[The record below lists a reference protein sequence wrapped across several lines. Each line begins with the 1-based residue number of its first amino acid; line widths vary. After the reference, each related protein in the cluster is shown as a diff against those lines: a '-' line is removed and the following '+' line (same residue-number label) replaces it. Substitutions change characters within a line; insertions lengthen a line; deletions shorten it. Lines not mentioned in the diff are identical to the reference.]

1 MNMNENRQNRS
12 DTSRRLAGAE
22 RTREALIHAG
32 LRLFGSQGFEATS
45 TRALASEAGA
55 NIGSIAYHFGGK
67 DGLYAACAEYIVDMI
82 SRVAEGALGEIAA
95 PPGNVGPEEARAQ
108 LAQTLNAIMNFIVA
122 RPEAGEIVQF
132 VLRELTHPTQ
142 ALDTIYNGVFGPVHM
157 RLCALW
163 EAATGE
169 AAESEHTKITV
180 FTMIGQ
186 VVYFRIARE
195 PVMRRMGWKTIGPRE
210 ASQIVS
216 IASYNLK
223 AVLDSRRR
231 IS

>member
-1 MNMNENRQNRS
+1 M
-12 DTSRRLAGAE
+12 DKPRRLSGAE

-32 LRLFGSQGFEATS
+32 LRLFGSHGFEATS

-67 DGLYAACAEYIVDMI
+67 DGLHAACAEYIVDMI
-82 SRVAEGALGEIAA
+82 SLVAEGAFGEIAA
-95 PPGNVGPEEARAQ
+95 PREDVGPEEARAQ
-108 LAQTLNAIMNFIVA
+108 LAQTLDAMVSFIVA

-132 VLRELTHPTQ
+132 VLRELTHPTG
-142 ALDTIYNGVFGPVHM
+142 ALDTIYTGVFEPVHM

-163 EAATGE
+163 AAATGE
-169 AAESEHTKITV
+169 PAESENTKITV

-195 PVMRRMGWKTIGPRE
+195 PVMRRMGWKTIGARE
-210 ASQIVS
+210 SSKVVY
-216 IASYNLK
+216 IASSNLK
-223 AVLDSRRR
+223 AILDSRRR
-231 IS
+231 TS